1 MILSGAYHDTGD
13 IIHKMNDSLN
23 EEAPVASAGADDRCV
38 PSLEVPIA
46 RGAGDRIG
54 FQLVMVGQ
62 ALEEIAD
69 TRLEPSGVDAIGY
82 CILATLSVD
91 SPPTQH
97 ELARLM
103 GKAPGVIVAEID
115 HLEAGRLVQRNRD
128 PQDRRR
134 SRVTL
139 TDAGTEV
146 LASADQVADTL
157 IAELLHGLDAD
168 ELTQLKAL
176 MNKGLGVAGLA

>member
-1 MILSGAYHDTGD
+1 M
-13 IIHKMNDSLN
+13 
-23 EEAPVASAGADDRCV
+23 
-38 PSLEVPIA
+38 A

-69 TRLEPSGVDAIGY
+69 ARLEPSGVDAVGY

-91 SPPTQH
+91 SPPSQH

-103 GKAPGVIVAEID
+103 GKAPGVIVAEVD
-115 HLEAGRLVQRNRD
+115 RLEAGGFVQRNRD

-139 TDAGTEV
+139 TDAGTET
-146 LASADQVADTL
+146 LARADEVADVL
-157 IAELLHGLDAD
+157 IAELFHGLEAD
-168 ELTQLKAL
+168 ELAQLKAL
-176 MNKGLGVAGLA
+176 MNKGLGVTRQG